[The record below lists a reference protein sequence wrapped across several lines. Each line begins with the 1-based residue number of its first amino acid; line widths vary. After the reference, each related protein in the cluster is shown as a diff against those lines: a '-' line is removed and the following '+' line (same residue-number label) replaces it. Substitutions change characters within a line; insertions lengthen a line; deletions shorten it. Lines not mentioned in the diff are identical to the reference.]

1 MGWIHLLGRILLI
14 PLKLPAKFCL
24 DVLRRIE
31 LKILLEELE
40 GMDPQYVIR
49 DEWYGY
55 LAHRRG
61 NTEVAHKVGWIHDGV
76 HPLRESS
83 KHCSGVA

>member
-1 MGWIHLLGRILLI
+1 MRSGAKAIENPKSIRHISLSMGWLHLLGRILLI

-24 DVLRRIE
+24 HVLGRIE

-40 GMDPQYVIR
+40 GMDPQYVIP

-55 LAHRRG
+55 LVRRHG
-61 NTEVAHKVGWIHDGV
+61 NT
-76 HPLRESS
+76 
-83 KHCSGVA
+83 